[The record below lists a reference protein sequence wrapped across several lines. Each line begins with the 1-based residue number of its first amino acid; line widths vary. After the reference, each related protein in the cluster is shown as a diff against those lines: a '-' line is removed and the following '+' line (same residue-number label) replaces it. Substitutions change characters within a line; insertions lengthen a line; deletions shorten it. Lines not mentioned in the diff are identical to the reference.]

1 MALAVATPPAI
12 PVKLIGVLT
21 LLAVG
26 LGSRASR
33 AQVQSVANAESV
45 TTSGAPAASS
55 ALQEWE
61 DALVAADANA
71 ESWSTIG
78 RRLYAAERYRE
89 CIAALER
96 AMLLR
101 NRRSPGDA
109 HVIAQAYARL
119 GNAKQAARW
128 GALAVDVAASRSP
141 AHKSTD

>member
-26 LGSRASR
+26 IGSRASR
-33 AQVQSVANAESV
+33 AQVRSVANAEAAM
-45 TTSGAPAASS
+45 TSPAPAASS
-55 ALQEWE
+55 ALREWE
-61 DALVAADANA
+61 EALDAGDVEA
-71 ESWSTIG
+71 ERWSGIG
-78 RRLYAAERYRE
+78 RRLFAAERYRE

-96 AMLLR
+96 AMLR
-101 NRRSPGDA
+101 REGRSPGDA
-109 HVIAQAYARL
+109 RVIAQAYARL